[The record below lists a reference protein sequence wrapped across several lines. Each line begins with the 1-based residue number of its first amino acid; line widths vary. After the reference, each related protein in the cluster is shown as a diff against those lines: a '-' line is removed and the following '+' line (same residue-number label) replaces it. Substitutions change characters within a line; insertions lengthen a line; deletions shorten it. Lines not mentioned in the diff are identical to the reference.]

1 MRHGS
6 WCWGFLSWSNV
17 YMLSCFH
24 RKILSELWW
33 AVGSQ
38 STNRSVTMTA
48 AVPLLWHC
56 MKVWSQPSTAPGPD
70 KPKHCKGNIDP
81 GSAVTLAGGCTEP
94 AELILWSKDRHVM
107 SSVQCYVHSHCTLVL
122 RTLHAPIQTSMWITQ
137 VIYKLATRVLD
148 SGQMTASHGGML
160 IVLMSYSIMSS
171 TLCLCAMSPGPGLV
185 VAECGAPPN
194 VYESLLLSLPRCWCR
209 PLAGLGTSL
218 TTQVWSPTAAPP
230 PPTTITT
237 SKPSKLGTRLIL
249 PKHLDIFHIL
259 SISESKNYN
268 A

>member
-1 MRHGS
+1 
-6 WCWGFLSWSNV
+6 
-17 YMLSCFH
+17 MLSCFH

-137 VIYKLATRVLD
+137 VGHWSTGQWTDDCITRPHVDRVNVIFHNELH
-148 SGQMTASHGGML
+148 SVS
-160 IVLMSYSIMSS
+160 
-171 TLCLCAMSPGPGLV
+171 LCNVSGPGAGGGGV
-185 VAECGAPPN
+185 
-194 VYESLLLSLPRCWCR
+194 RC
-209 PLAGLGTSL
+209 P
-218 TTQVWSPTAAPP
+218 TQCLWEPI
-230 PPTTITT
+230 TITT
-237 SKPSKLGTRLIL
+237 SVLVPATGWAGDLT
-249 PKHLDIFHIL
+249 
-259 SISESKNYN
+259 NYPGVVTHRRTATTN
-268 A
+268 HNNNQQTQQTWHQTNTT

>member
-1 MRHGS
+1 
-6 WCWGFLSWSNV
+6 
-17 YMLSCFH
+17 
-24 RKILSELWW
+24 
-33 AVGSQ
+33 
-38 STNRSVTMTA
+38 MTA

-137 VIYKLATRVLD
+137 IGHWSTGQWTDDCITRRHVDRVNVIFHNELHSV
-148 SGQMTASHGGML
+148 S
-160 IVLMSYSIMSS
+160 
-171 TLCLCAMSPGPGLV
+171 LCSVSGPGLV

>member
-1 MRHGS
+1 
-6 WCWGFLSWSNV
+6 
-17 YMLSCFH
+17 
-24 RKILSELWW
+24 
-33 AVGSQ
+33 
-38 STNRSVTMTA
+38 MTA

-137 VIYKLATRVLD
+137 VGHWALD

-268 A
+268 ARIFPFLLPLIITCRKSGTRHHHHHQTFTCHKQPSV